1 MRNFAFNNGR
11 SAYSSMDRIKDSGS
25 FDWGS
30 TPHGRTI
37 RFLSIVLDNQGGRF
51 FIGVGHDVEQP
62 RYPYIGFGN
71 RIGV

>member
-37 RFLSIVLDNQGGRF
+37 FFSIVLIVRAVDFVSCARSVLHYVAHNGIMSKNDRGL
-51 FIGVGHDVEQP
+51 
-62 RYPYIGFGN
+62 N
-71 RIGV
+71 